1 MEKNH
6 LIQRI
11 TDEKDTRTKKILLNP
26 RTKEIFKQNEL
37 KLERMEKQI
46 LVQISQEDI
55 QVFLKVID
63 QMKSNLEQK
72 NK

>member
-26 RTKEIFKQNEL
+26 RTRE
-37 KLERMEKQI
+37 I